1 MMINTMPE
9 NNYIFTNKAKCQD
22 CYRCVRVCPVK
33 AVGVKD
39 GQAYVDE
46 KRCIF
51 CGKCIVECPQQAK
64 YYRKDTNKVKELI
77 AADYDVV
84 AAVAPS
90 FAGLLDRK
98 MVKRFASAMR
108 LLGFSLVVEV
118 AEGARYVT
126 DETLKIAGKGR
137 GNISTSCPAV
147 VEYAEKYRPDLLET
161 LIPVPSPMIAQAKLI
176 KRRRG
181 PDSKTVF
188 IGPCVAKKREADF
201 PEHEGLIDAVLTF
214 EELFNWLKESEIE
227 LSNLEESGFD
237 WAKYTGGESFCLS
250 GGFEEAAGVCG
261 SSGGPG
267 AQILCM
273 SSYERMLE
281 AFNIVDE
288 GAGNLIVEPLI
299 CSMGCINGPGI
310 NSEINVL
317 RRRLNVQAYSKE
329 KKETGEPIVE
339 EQIQLVTSFRDKSG
353 NFLREFE
360 EEQIRDVMN
369 QTGKY
374 TKEDE
379 LNCGACGY
387 LSCRDKAKAVLSG
400 MAEIKMCIPYMRRF
414 AERKADEIIDKTPNG
429 IIVLDRSLQIIS
441 VNESFMRM
449 FMCTGSSVGKHLS
462 TIMDPDLF
470 EKVVSGASEL
480 IEERMNFAKYSLST
494 EAKIFKMSEN
504 SIAGIF
510 VDITKVETDKKQLDT
525 LRGETLKKAEEL
537 LEHQVKTAQF
547 LAKILGEG
555 TAKSE
560 ALLDNLMKLTEDDTR
575 KGSSNKSKWLWDI
588 YTSK

>member
-1 MMINTMPE
+1 MTE
-9 NNYIFTNKAKCQD
+9 NSYIFTNKAKCQD

-51 CGKCIVECPQQAK
+51 CGRCIVECPQQAK
-64 YYRKDTNKVKELI
+64 YYRKDTNKAKELI

-90 FAGLLDRK
+90 FAGLLDKK
-98 MVKRFASAMR
+98 MVKRFPSAMR

-147 VEYAEKYRPDLLET
+147 VEYVEKYRPELLGS

-214 EELFNWLKESEIE
+214 EELFNWLKESEID

-237 WAKYTGGESFCLS
+237 WAKYTGGETFCLS
-250 GGFEEAAGVCG
+250 GGLEETAGVCG
-261 SSGGPG
+261 SSGPAGT
-267 AQILCM
+267 QILCM

-281 AFNIVDE
+281 AFNIVGE

-310 NSEINVL
+310 NSEVNVL

-329 KKETGEPIVE
+329 KRETGEPIVE
-339 EQIQLVTSFRDKSG
+339 EQIQLVTNFKDKSG
-353 NFLREFE
+353 NFLNEFDE
-360 EEQIRDVMN
+360 EAIKDVMH

-387 LSCRDKAKAVLSG
+387 LTCRDKAKAVLSG

-429 IIVLDRSLQIIS
+429 IIVVDRALQIIS
-441 VNESFMRM
+441 INESFMKM
-449 FMCTGSSVGKHLS
+449 FMCTGASVGKHLS
-462 TIMDPDLF
+462 TIIDPDLF
-470 EKVVSGASEL
+470 EKVVTGGGEL
-480 IEERMNFAKYSLST
+480 IEERMYFAKYSLST

-510 VDITKVETDKKQLDT
+510 VDITKNETDKKQLDT

-560 ALLDNLMKLTEDDTR
+560 ALLDNLMKLTEDETR
-575 KGSSNKSKWLWDI
+575 KGSSNKNKWLWDI

>member
-1 MMINTMPE
+1 MTKNTIVE
-9 NNYIFTNKAKCQD
+9 NSYIFTNKAKCQD

-33 AVGVKD
+33 AVGVED

-46 KRCIF
+46 RRCIF
-51 CGKCIVECPQQAK
+51 CGKCVVECPQQAK
-64 YYRKDTNKVKELI
+64 YYRRDVSKVKELI
-77 AADYDVV
+77 AGDYDVV

-90 FAGLLDRK
+90 FSGLLDKK
-98 MVKRFASAMR
+98 MVKRFPSALR

-126 DETLKIAGKGR
+126 DETLKIAAKGR
-137 GNISTSCPAV
+137 GNISTSCPGV
-147 VEYAEKYRPDLLET
+147 VEYAEKYRPELLDK
-161 LIPVPSPMIAQAKLI
+161 LIPVASPMIAQAKLI

-214 EELFNWLKESEIE
+214 EELFNWLKENDIE

-237 WAKYTGGESFCLS
+237 WAKYTGGETFCLS
-250 GGFEEAAGVCG
+250 GGLEEAAGVCG
-261 SSGGPG
+261 SSSSGRT
-267 AQILCM
+267 QILCM

-281 AFNIVDE
+281 SFNIVEE

-310 NSEINVL
+310 NSEVNVL

-339 EQIQLVTSFRDKSG
+339 EQIQLVTTFRDKSG
-353 NFLREFE
+353 NFLAEFD
-360 EEQIRDVMN
+360 EEQIKEVMH

-387 LSCRDKAKAVLSG
+387 LTCRDKAKAVLSG

-429 IIVLDRSLQIIS
+429 IIVVDGTLQVISL
-441 VNESFMRM
+441 NESFMKM
-449 FMCTGSSVGKHLS
+449 FMCTGSSIGKHIS
-462 TIMDPDLF
+462 TIFDPDLF
-470 EKVVSGASEL
+470 EKVVSGGVEL
-480 IEERMNFAKYSLST
+480 IEERVNFQKYSIST
-494 EAKIFKMSEN
+494 EVKIFRMSEN
-504 SIAGIF
+504 TIAGIF
-510 VDITKVETDKKQLDT
+510 VDTTKNETDKKQLDT
-525 LRGETLKKAEEL
+525 LRFETLKKAEEL

-560 ALLDNLMKLTEDDTR
+560 ALLDNLMKITEDDTR
-575 KGSSNKSKWLWDI
+575 KGSSNKNKWLWDI